1 MLSTN
6 NRKNLLTR
14 FSLRIEW
21 YQNLTS
27 IRIFFQAKS
36 LKTEKISIFGDFAW
50 KKILID
56 VRFWYHSIR
65 NENRVSGFFRLFVL
79 RMIFK
84 HYIIFTF
91 SHIFW

>member
-27 IRIFFQAKS
+27 MIIFFEAKS
-36 LKTEKISIFGDFAW
+36 PKIEIFSVFIDFAW

-65 NENRVSGFFRLFVL
+65 NENQLSRFFRLFML
-79 RMIFK
+79 SMIFK
-84 HYIIFTF
+84 HYI
-91 SHIFW
+91 